1 MVITDFTSLVHEIL
15 HEPSSRSSIEPL
27 PASSTQRL
35 TLQQTE
41 GDLSNTRS
49 EDAEPRGIPL
59 SISTQLTGKTYW
71 QHVAKIGI
79 QIAEALQYAHANGTL
94 HRDIKPANIV
104 VDCHGVCWVA
114 DFGLAKAMEDTRSMS
129 GSLAGTLAYMAPEQ
143 LRGKADQRSDIYSL
157 GLTLYE
163 LLTLRPAH
171 QAADRA
177 QLMLKIASVNPP
189 RPRQL
194 QAAIPRDLETIVLK
208 SIDREASKRYETA
221 ADLAADL
228 RRFLEDRPIQAR
240 RTSSIEHAWRWC
252 RRNPVTTGLA
262 TTAGLLLLLVAA
274 VASIGYAQTSA
285 ALKAEQDQRART
297 EAATEVA
304 IEVLDR
310 IYEQFAPPSPSGPPF
325 DKLTPRKNRSCLR
338 QPLAYWMTYWCSMIG
353 LLRPV

>member
-1 MVITDFTSLVHEIL
+1 M
-15 HEPSSRSSIEPL
+15 
-27 PASSTQRL
+27 
-35 TLQQTE
+35 
-41 GDLSNTRS
+41 
-49 EDAEPRGIPL
+49 
-59 SISTQLTGKTYW
+59 
-71 QHVAKIGI
+71 AKIGI

-208 SIDREASKRYETA
+208 SIDREASKRYSTA
-221 ADLAADL
+221 SDLAADL

-252 RRNPVTTGLA
+252 RRNPMTTALA

-325 DKLTPRKNRSCLR
+325 DKLMPRKNRSCLR